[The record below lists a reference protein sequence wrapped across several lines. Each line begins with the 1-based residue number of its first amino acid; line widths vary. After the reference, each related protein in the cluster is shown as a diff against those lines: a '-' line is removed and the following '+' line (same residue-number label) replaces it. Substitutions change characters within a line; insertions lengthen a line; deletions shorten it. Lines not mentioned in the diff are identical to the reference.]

1 MRASGRLMTTVTTED
16 RGHNWHVI
24 AVCAGCGTRAEQV
37 VSKDRGKHA
46 LDTVRETTEAIT
58 KAHKCA
64 RRTG

>member
-1 MRASGRLMTTVTTED
+1 MTTVTTED

-24 AVCAGCGTRAEQV
+24 AVCSGCGVRAEQV
-37 VSKDRGKHA
+37 VSKDKGKHT
-46 LDTVRETTEAIT
+46 LDTVREATEAIT